1 MNHHH
6 ALAER
11 LAASDY
17 GDDWLDASETVRR
30 VRVGIWI
37 ETLRAIERAG
47 MTVVER
53 GDGR

>member
-1 MNHHH
+1 MTPHH

-30 VRVGIWI
+30 VRVNIWM
-37 ETLRAIERAG
+37 ETLRAIEAAG

-53 GDGR
+53 EDGR